1 MSDKEAADT
10 VKIFSFLEF
19 NVILH
24 FSITHSGKKPSH
36 ISAVQKTPK
45 EASPL
50 KENAFR
56 TQCWV
61 WLESLKE
68 FSKKKKSGFRKGR
81 GICAFKT
88 KAFNF
93 IFILK

>member
-45 EASPL
+45 EAGPL

-68 FSKKKKSGFRKGR
+68 FSKKKKKVDLEREEVFVH
-81 GICAFKT
+81 
-88 KAFNF
+88 
-93 IFILK
+93 LKQKLSTLFSF